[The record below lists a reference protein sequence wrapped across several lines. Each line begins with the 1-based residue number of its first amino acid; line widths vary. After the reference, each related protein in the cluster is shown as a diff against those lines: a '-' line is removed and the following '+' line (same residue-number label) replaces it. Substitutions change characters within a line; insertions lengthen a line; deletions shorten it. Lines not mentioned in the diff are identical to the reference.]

1 MTREQRQLAYVGVL
15 IELTGIDGEDIAERP
30 PDQQFLI
37 ILKAIEERG
46 VTLQDVEGWIEL
58 CDPQGMA
65 SNVGADPVGCFREK
79 AAAAM
84 EEPPS
89 LARTV
94 LLWGGASALA
104 AFAATRLMK
113 RR

>member
-1 MTREQRQLAYVGVL
+1 MTREQRQLAYVAVL
-15 IELTGIDGEDIAERP
+15 IELTGLDAEEIAQRP
-30 PDQQFLI
+30 PDQQFLV

-46 VTLQDVEGWIEL
+46 VTLQDVQGWMEL
-58 CDPQGMA
+58 CDPQGMEP
-65 SNVGADPVGCFREK
+65 NVGADPVACFREK
-79 AAAAM
+79 ASEAM
-84 EEPPS
+84 KEPPS

-104 AFAATRLMK
+104 AFAVTRLAK